1 MPELLA
7 AMVATKLV
15 HPHIAFMQVSC
26 LTYHFLF
33 LVAAYRT
40 YGLYGLQYAAKEA
53 EALLE
58 IGWFPIG
65 TPGVEK

>member
-7 AMVATKLV
+7 AMVAAELV
-15 HPHIAFMQVSC
+15 HPHVAFMQDSF
-26 LTYHFLF
+26 TYHFLF